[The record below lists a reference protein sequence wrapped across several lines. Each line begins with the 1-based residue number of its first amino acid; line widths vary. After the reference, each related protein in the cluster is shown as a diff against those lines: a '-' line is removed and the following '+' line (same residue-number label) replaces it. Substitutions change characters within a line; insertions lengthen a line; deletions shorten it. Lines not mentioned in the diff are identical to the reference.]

1 MSVKV
6 VKEVVVAKEVV
17 KVSIY
22 LKNKIIA
29 LWLHFWL
36 KRIAAKY
43 PDFFVQMIYDLG
55 VPDKAVEVMM
65 WRYMEKK
72 KFKEIPKYIHTEER
86 NVFHL
91 HKSVI
96 DKIINL

>member
-1 MSVKV
+1 MEKDL
-6 VKEVVVAKEVV
+6 A
-17 KVSIY
+17 KVSVY

-36 KRIAAKY
+36 KRIATKY

-55 VPDKAVEVMM
+55 VPDKAIEVMM

-86 NVFHL
+86 NVFYL
-91 HKSVI
+91 HKTVI